1 MISAIIAL
9 LNNTHLSAY
18 IVVINKNHTSVVVV
32 VVVHVVQAEN
42 AVCDNSSTIKKNYT
56 DKQVGRKSLHNVCYN
71 SHSTRVSQMK
81 TLNIFYL
88 VIY

>member
-42 AVCDNSSTIKKNYT
+42 AVCDNSSTIKKIILISRLEGKVYT
-56 DKQVGRKSLHNVCYN
+56 MYVTIHILRG
-71 SHSTRVSQMK
+71 
-81 TLNIFYL
+81 
-88 VIY
+88 